1 MKHFYDL
8 ADLEPEAIRELL
20 TLARRLQTHPEPRA
34 LEGKVLSLLFLS
46 PSLRTLSS
54 FQAAMIRLG
63 GGAFVI
69 SPTMSIHGME
79 VASGVVMDGK
89 AAEHLADAVPVI
101 ASYGDA
107 LGVRVF
113 PDRRNLGH
121 DLADTAYL
129 EVAKHVQ
136 KPLIN
141 LESAISHPCQAL
153 ADWKTLDELAV
164 PAQGG
169 KIVISWAFHPKA
181 LPLSGPVSA
190 LYMAALRGMNVT
202 VLRPD
207 GFELPESVMTR
218 ANKLAA
224 VNGGSVSESKDR
236 RSALKG
242 ANVVYVREWSSTRHY
257 GDTVAETKL
266 RNSLTDWCIDDS
278 WFADTAPGSRLM
290 HAMPVRRG
298 VAVQDAVLDGPRS
311 ALTAQAENR
320 MWAQMAVLHRMMRP
334 AA

>member
-8 ADLEPEAIRELL
+8 AELPREAVTELL
-20 TLARRLQTHPEPRA
+20 QLARHLQIHPEPRA

-54 FQAAMIRLG
+54 FQAAMIRMG

-69 SPTMSIHGME
+69 SPEMSIHGME

-107 LGVRVF
+107 IGVRVF
-113 PDRRNLGH
+113 AERRNLQR
-121 DLADTAYL
+121 DLADTAYR
-129 EVAKHVQ
+129 EVAKHIG

-153 ADWKTLDELAV
+153 ADWKTLDELTV

-169 KIVISWAFHPKA
+169 KLVISWAFHPKA

-190 LYMAALRGMNVT
+190 LNMAALRGMDVT

-207 GFELPESVMTR
+207 GFELPPSVMAR
-218 ANKLAA
+218 AAQLAA
-224 VNGGSVSESKDR
+224 AHGGSVRDSNDR
-236 RSALKG
+236 REALQG
-242 ANVVYVREWSSTRHY
+242 AQVVYVREWSSTRHY
-257 GDTVAETKL
+257 GDAVAEKKL
-266 RNSLTDWCIDDS
+266 REAHADWCVDES
-278 WFADTAPGSRLM
+278 WFQATAPECRLM

-298 VAVQDAVLDGPRS
+298 VAVHDAVLDGARS
-311 ALTAQAENR
+311 VLTAQAENR
-320 MWAQMAVLHRMMRP
+320 MWAQRAVLYQMMR
-334 AA
+334 AAD